1 MHRFDR
7 PRQALAIGLAAL
19 AGQVDAIGFLSA
31 EGYFVSFMSGNT
43 TRLAVDLA
51 VGWQVDWHRA
61 LTPALLI
68 AGFVAGVTAGA
79 WLARKSGAWRK
90 PAIVGMVS
98 ALLLIAAALRA
109 AGDGNASL
117 AALVLAMGALNNT
130 FQREGE
136 VAVGLTYMTG
146 ALVRFGQGLGA
157 VLAGEKREGWLANGL
172 LWLGLALGALAGALS
187 FQQLG
192 HAALWIAAGFGGSM
206 ALAAW
211 RIAGRDAAQST

>member
-51 VGWQVDWHRA
+51 ESWPRA
-61 LTPALLI
+61 LSPALLI
-68 AGFVAGVTAGA
+68 AGFVAGVAMGA
-79 WLARKSGAWRK
+79 LLARKAGKWRK
-90 PAIVGMVS
+90 PAVVGAV
-98 ALLLIAAALRA
+98 AGLLVLASIARA
-109 AGDGNASL
+109 AGAGNASL
-117 AALVLAMGALNNT
+117 TALVLAMGALNNT

-146 ALVRFGQGLGA
+146 ALVRFGQGLGGW
-157 VLAGEKREGWLANGL
+157 LAGDPRPGWAANGL
-172 LWLGLALGALAGALS
+172 LWLGLAAGALAGALS
-187 FQQLG
+187 FARLG
-192 HAALWIAAGFGGSM
+192 HGALAIAAGFALVM
-206 ALAAW
+206 MLAAW
-211 RIAGRDAAQST
+211 RIAARETRQSS

>member
-51 VGWQVDWHRA
+51 VSWHRA

-68 AGFVAGVTAGA
+68 GGFVAGVTAGA

-90 PAIVGMVS
+90 PAIVGTVT

-109 AGDGNASL
+109 AGGGNASL